1 MYNPYNWKI
10 KTNEKKSSDMC
21 ILDELTVVFNDIAL
35 CETELSQ
42 MQKKFG
48 EKERKLV
55 ELNERKRVLLDKL
68 SS

>member
-10 KTNEKKSSDMC
+10 ETSEKKSSDMC
-21 ILDELTVVFNDIAL
+21 ILDELTVIFNEIAL
-35 CETELSQ
+35 CETELSRL
-42 MQKKFG
+42 QKKFG

-55 ELNERKRVLLDKL
+55 ELSERKRVLLDKL